1 MGDKNFIAGIG
12 CTNVDI
18 LYSGIDRLPNEGE
31 EIYAKHFSLQ
41 LGGGVPA
48 TLINLGRLGI
58 KTKIATEL
66 GDDIFS
72 NYARQEFEKCG
83 VSPINLYKGDDDIP
97 LNVTSAMITSRDRTF
112 MSYGHGSVEATPDA
126 LDAAYKMCT
135 GAKIVIMHTGGF
147 LPVYKKLKSE
157 GTMLVFDCGW
167 DDNLSLE
174 NYKEHLELADYY
186 TPNQKEALK
195 ITDTDRKKRLT
206 FYQIILKRLSL
217 SLIKTAASEWKTE
230 RNFMSVKL
238 TISSTLTQQ
247 VQATHSLQAL
257 FTACTTKKVLR
268 IQSNSAILQAE
279 NALPALVA

>member
-83 VSPINLYKGDDDIP
+83 VSPINLFKGNDDIP

-195 ITDTDRKKRLT
+195 ITDTDTPEKAADVLSN
-206 FYQIILKRLSL
+206 YLSL

-247 VQATHSLQAL
+247 VQATHSLQAS
-257 FTACTTKKVLR
+257 FTAYTTKKALR